1 MRQSRSLSRN
11 IYPPPPLTCYTC
23 ICGTETTTVKENP
36 FCCYGSLKHVLCA
49 GWNISGNLIYN
60 WQQTNK
66 VVCCVVLWYCS
77 KAWNAFEKFV
87 CVITIRNMCLLV
99 EGTVW
104 CFSVEKTFR
113 HKQEEFDS
121 GMGFCRIKE
130 TLVRWLPDST
140 LSTLIQNTTW
150 CLWGRQQL
158 GSRAKWWG
166 AKPSW
171 AGCTHGTYL
180 KRNCVEQRQI
190 NGFKKYGLLSSA

>member
-1 MRQSRSLSRN
+1 M
-11 IYPPPPLTCYTC
+11 
-23 ICGTETTTVKENP
+23 
-36 FCCYGSLKHVLCA
+36 
-49 GWNISGNLIYN
+49 
-60 WQQTNK
+60 
-66 VVCCVVLWYCS
+66 CCVVLWYCS

-130 TLVRWLPDST
+130 TLVRWLQDST

-190 NGFKKYGLLSSA
+190 KGLKKIRTSVVSLNSYMSTWNIIAGAMVKCILPFVLWSCVWPDLLGQRYLGMFFLYGK